1 MEIWGLTR
9 RRAVKEGSKVIV
21 NNHAC
26 SLSYNI
32 YVVPNLFISKNDFTK
47 LGTEVIASI
56 YFFWIYTLS
65 HHKIP
70 VPIGLVAEEILV
82 HIEFWN

>member
-1 MEIWGLTR
+1 M
-9 RRAVKEGSKVIV
+9 RAIKERSKVINRDWV

-47 LGTEVIASI
+47 FGTEVIASNI
-56 YFFWIYTLS
+56 FF
-65 HHKIP
+65 
-70 VPIGLVAEEILV
+70 
-82 HIEFWN
+82 